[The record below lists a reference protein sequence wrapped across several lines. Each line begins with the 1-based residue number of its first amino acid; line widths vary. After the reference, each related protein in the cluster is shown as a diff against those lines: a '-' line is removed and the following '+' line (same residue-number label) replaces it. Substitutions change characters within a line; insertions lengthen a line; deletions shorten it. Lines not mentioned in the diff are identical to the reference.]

1 VHCVLMIITSSL
13 FIEIERMSNDW
24 KVEKVNYELGIG
36 GFLRLYLDWNQK
48 FKNLRLLK
56 SDQP

>member
-1 VHCVLMIITSSL
+1 MIITSSL